1 MHGVLGG
8 LVAEFARHGLLILG
22 IVVAAES
29 FGSPLPGELGLF
41 LAAYEIH
48 RGRLDPLLALAVATA
63 AAICADNLAY
73 LLGRWAGRPL
83 LIRVAAFL
91 HLRGRYL
98 ERLDGYFERHARA
111 TVTLARWISPL
122 RGLTAL
128 SAGAS
133 QLPWRRF
140 APYNAL
146 GVISWAATVLGIAVL
161 FARHLEEFSDLL
173 SRDGLLGLAALVATV
188 VLLLA
193 WRRLRRAHARVAAQ
207 RCRTALREEGQDIP
221 PT

>member
-1 MHGVLGG
+1 
-8 LVAEFARHGLLILG
+8 VAQFARHGLLVLG

-48 RGRLDPLLALAVATA
+48 RGRLDPFLALAVATA

-83 LIRVAAFL
+83 LVRVTARL
-91 HLRGRYL
+91 HLRGRFL

-111 TVTLARWISPL
+111 TVTVARWISPL

-146 GVISWAATVLGIAVL
+146 GVISWAATLLGVAIL
-161 FARHLEEFSDLL
+161 CARHLEEFSDLL
-173 SRDGLLGLAALVATV
+173 SRDGLLGLAALVAAG
-188 VLLLA
+188 VLLVT
-193 WRRLRRAHARVAAQ
+193 WRRRRRTHARMAAQ
-207 RCRTALREEGQDIP
+207 RRRTVLREEGQDCP